1 MEDTLVYL
9 GDAVKATKMDDG
21 SVKLGGYLV
30 RFSTDKD
37 PDLTGDFFT
46 KRTDFGNAD
55 NSASWFNH
63 RLPVHYKGTSVEYKD
78 SLPNATLKKDD
89 IGVFAEIVMKARNSY
104 EETIA
109 QMGLEGK
116 LGWSSGTAPHLVDR
130 KKSGDSFEITRWEL
144 GVDASLTPTPAEPRN
159 GVVPLKSL
167 FTPNDAVHDGEK
179 ETKPITENKM
189 ETEKLLA
196 ALKAQNDEA
205 IETAV
210 KKAAETVDATID
222 EKLKAFSATLPD
234 VKAGVQVTK
243 DAADNQQE
251 GNPLEGREF
260 FKAVYQAGAQ
270 GHVSK
275 ALKAATGMNEAV
287 PSQGGFLVP
296 QATAGAMFERMYSV
310 GEILSRVQRDP
321 VEGNAMDIPAVDE
334 TSRVDGSRNGGV
346 LGYWQEEAG
355 SFAATKPKFRNIALK
370 TKKVTALVY
379 ATDEMLEDVRFM
391 NSWINR
397 VAPDELRF
405 KVEDAIY
412 NGATPGKPMGW
423 LASPAKIEATRTN
436 ASAIL
441 FADIVGM
448 WARRWAGVN
457 DYVWF
462 VNQDTMPQ
470 LDQLYLTAGTAG
482 IPPRFVDYDG
492 EGVMRMKGAPVI
504 EVEYAPSLGTVGDI
518 LLVSPSQYQLIDKAS
533 GIKSASS
540 IHVAFTTGEQAFRF
554 DYRVDGE
561 PLWNSPLTPKNGSNT
576 QSPIVALAAT
586 T

>member
-1 MEDTLVYL
+1 MEDTLVFHCGEVKAL
-9 GDAVKATKMDDG
+9 GDGKV
-21 SVKLGGYLV
+21 GGYLI
-30 RFSTDKD
+30 RFTDATS
-37 PDLTGDFFT
+37 PDMTGDFFAKET
-46 KRTDFGNAD
+46 YYGDVKNVDVYYQHGLDPAIKRSVIGRAD
-55 NSASWFNH
+55 L
-63 RLPVHYKGTSVEYKD
+63 RVED
-78 SLPNATLKKDD
+78 AGIWAEAQLSLRD
-89 IGVFAEIVMKARNSY
+89 EYEKAIY
-104 EETIA
+104 ELA
-109 QMGLEGK
+109 QAGK
-116 LGWSSGTAPHLVDR
+116 LGWSSGSAGHLVER
-130 KKSGDSFEITRWEL
+130 EEKGDVNLITRWPIVE
-144 GVDASLTPTPAEPRN
+144 ASLTPTPAEPRN
-159 GVVPLKSL
+159 GVIPLKSL
-167 FTPNDAVHDGEK
+167 ITSNDAVHDDDK
-179 ETKPITENKM
+179 ETKPTQEIEM
-189 ETEKLLA
+189 DMEKLLA
-196 ALKAQNDEA
+196 ELQTQTDESITKAVDLATE
-205 IETAV
+205 
-210 KKAAETVDATID
+210 KVDATID

-243 DAADNQQE
+243 DATDNEQE
-251 GNPLEGREF
+251 GNPLEGRDF
-260 FKAVYQAGAQ
+260 FKAVYQAGAH
-270 GHVSK
+270 GYMSK
-275 ALKAATGMNEAV
+275 ELKAATGINEAV

-296 QATAGAMFERMYSV
+296 PATAGTMFERMYNT

-334 TSRVDGSRNGGV
+334 TSRADGSRNGGV

-355 SFAATKPKFRNIALK
+355 SFTATKPKFRNIALK

-412 NGATPGKPMGW
+412 NGATPGKPLGW

-436 ASAIL
+436 ANAIL

-448 WARRWAGVN
+448 WARRWAGVS
-457 DYVWF
+457 DYVWY

-482 IPPRFVDYDG
+482 IPPRFVDYDS
-492 EGVMRMKGAPVI
+492 EGIMRMKGAPVI
-504 EVEYAPSLGTVGDI
+504 EVEYAASLGTVGDI
-518 LLVSPSQYQLIDKAS
+518 LLTSPSQYQLIDKAS

-561 PLWNSPLTPKNGSNT
+561 PLWNSALTPKNGSNT
-576 QSPIVALAAT
+576 QSPIVTLAAST
-586 T
+586 